1 MKRVVY
7 ATDFS
12 DNSKCAMHF
21 LKAINRKEE
30 LDILLLHVFPDI
42 TGVYGPLVSQFA
54 GMVSAWEKSKSK
66 AEEMLEKWEDMI
78 KSEGLKVSSKLSVGD
93 PVSET
98 IKEANNFKADFIVVG
113 TRGISGFK
121 GFLMGSFAK
130 SLLHSSPIP
139 VMTVRF
145 PHIRLK
151 RILVPVDLSPAT
163 EYLLK
168 YLPKISS
175 WGDITLYHVILVDF
189 FLDPK
194 EKEEYIKM
202 IEKEMPKYPG
212 ARSKVDIVYSPSLDY
227 VGVIADFAE
236 HNYDL
241 ILIASHGRSGIS
253 KAIFGSVAEGVIST
267 SRVPVLTLNMKTVKL

>member
-1 MKRVVY
+1 MKRVIY

-12 DNSKCAMHF
+12 DNSKHALPF
-21 LKAINRKEE
+21 LKAINSKEE

-42 TGVYGPLVSQFA
+42 TGVYGPFVSQFA
-54 GMVSAWEKSKSK
+54 GMISAWEESKSK
-66 AEEMLEKWEDMI
+66 AEEMLGKWEDMI

-98 IKEANNFKADFIVVG
+98 IKEAENFKADFIVVG

-121 GFLMGSFAK
+121 GFLIGSFAK

-145 PHIRLK
+145 PHKNLK
-151 RILVPVDLSPAT
+151 RILVPVDLSSAT

-175 WGDITLYHVILVDF
+175 WGEITLYHVVLVDF
-189 FLDPK
+189 LLDPK
-194 EKEEYIKM
+194 EKEEYVRM

-212 ARSKVDIVYSPSLDY
+212 AISKVDIIYSPNLDY
-227 VGVIADFAE
+227 VGAITDFAE
-236 HNYDL
+236 QNYDL

-253 KAIFGSVAEGVIST
+253 KVIFGSVAEGVIST
-267 SRVPVLTLNMKTVKL
+267 SRVPVLTLNIKTLKL